1 MAAYIAGLTAPPGR
15 IMVHAGAIVNT
26 SGESAAEKVEIL
38 QDAGV
43 MVAPTPS
50 DMGTTMAKLLKVK

>member
-1 MAAYIAGLTAPPGR
+1 LTAPPGR
-15 IMVHAGAIVNT
+15 LMGHAGAIVNT